1 MSHIATSL
9 DPFST
14 PQMMGLYFSKDALT
28 AACKAGSFTF
38 WTLLTFTEKAQ
49 LKKLK
54 LKHNSTKTSIL
65 RHFLDSFKTKFV
77 EFLKKFSEMVNN

>member
-14 PQMMGLYFSKDALT
+14 PQIMGLYFSKDDLT
-28 AACKAGSFTF
+28 AACEA

-49 LKKLK
+49 LKKQK
-54 LKHNSTKTSIL
+54 LKHNSTETSIL
-65 RHFLDSFKTKFV
+65 RHFLDFFPTKFV
-77 EFLKKFSEMVNN
+77 EFFKNFSKMV